1 MENSDFFLSLFL
13 SRQNEPRLVLSSRLP
28 LAATSRFSPSHLN
41 QSLTAFPV
49 PCFQQ
54 KQDTCPH
61 KQFPCIPPDRY
72 QDGEE
77 VTFTCKTNNIGVKT
91 TWKVTCVNGT
101 WQGGRSFFT
110 CGADGADST
119 DATSKPGEEHEEDV
133 DYGTQPCKW
142 EKSEPKVV
150 TFFGDQELTEE
161 ATFQPG
167 DELVSVKGGEG
178 EKGRREREGIG
189 RKKGIEK
196 KGRDWES
203 ENEYVLTSKLEGVND
218 KGTERK

>member
-1 MENSDFFLSLFL
+1 MN
-13 SRQNEPRLVLSSRLP
+13 LVSFLP
-28 LAATSRFSPSHLN
+28 LAYPLATTSRLSPSHLN
-41 QSLTAFPV
+41 QSLSTFPF

-61 KQFPCIPPDRY
+61 KQFPCIPLNRY

-91 TWKVTCVNGT
+91 TWKVTCMNGT
-101 WQGGRSFFT
+101 WQGGRSLFT

-119 DATSKPGEEHEEDV
+119 DATSKPGEEHEEEV

-161 ATFQPG
+161 ATFQPA
-167 DELVSVKGGEG
+167 DELVSVRGG
-178 EKGRREREGIG
+178 
-189 RKKGIEK
+189 
-196 KGRDWES
+196 
-203 ENEYVLTSKLEGVND
+203 
-218 KGTERK
+218 